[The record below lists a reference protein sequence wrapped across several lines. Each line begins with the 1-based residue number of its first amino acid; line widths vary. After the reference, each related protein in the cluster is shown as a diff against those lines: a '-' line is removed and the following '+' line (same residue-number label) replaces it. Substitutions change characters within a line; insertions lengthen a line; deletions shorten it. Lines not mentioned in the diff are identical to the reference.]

1 MAEGVWDLATHERL
15 LGMDGYR
22 PSCCPRCGSAVHA
35 HEHRSRLLLGEAEG
49 STEVVI
55 YRCAEHESCGAVWRV
70 LPRFLARHLWRAW
83 STVERTVVDRE
94 GEEPVAPGLTA
105 GSGPP
110 VPERTRLRWRGR
122 LVASAAMVIATLA
135 TAMDAPEMRDVV
147 KRAGYR
153 ATRGEVVAIF
163 AQGNR
168 SPPVRGQVLGR
179 LAATLHRLAPGV
191 RLM

>member
-1 MAEGVWDLATHERL
+1 MAGA
-15 LGMDGYR
+15 
-22 PSCCPRCGSAVHA
+22 
-35 HEHRSRLLLGEAEG
+35 AE
-49 STEVVI
+49 
-55 YRCAEHESCGAVWRV
+55 
-70 LPRFLARHLWRAW
+70 FLARHLWRAW
-83 STVERTVVDRE
+83 KTVQRTVAEPD
-94 GEEPVAPGLTA
+94 GEEQIVPGLV
-105 GSGPP
+105 GCKGPP
-110 VPERTRLRWRGR
+110 IPERTRLRWRAR
-122 LVASAAMVIATLA
+122 LATSAAMVIATLA
-135 TAMDAPEMRDVV
+135 TGMDAPEMSEVV